1 MSDANEEIEQI
12 IDELLEDSSD
22 TTIEEEES
30 KTAQKANLTKVG
42 KKPVP
47 PTKTKKEMTEEEEE
61 EEELAAEQTVTN
73 ASKKGS
79 GKGKY
84 VGLYKDGTGKGAEVP
99 EPVATDTS
107 DSGSKLSANVKAKK
121 SMREDIETHMDAMF
135 DGEEL
140 TEDFKT
146 KASTIF
152 EAALQERVDTI
163 QAELQEEYQSRL
175 VDEVDEI
182 KKGLTEQL
190 DSYLSYVVEE
200 WMEENR
206 LSVEKGIRTEIAEEF
221 MQGLRNL
228 FLEHDISVPEN
239 KVDLTDQLAETV
251 ESIKGQLDEEMNKN
265 IELKS
270 EIAKYRRAQIL
281 EEASADLADTQK
293 ERFAVLAE
301 GITFETE
308 DDLRKKA
315 QIIKES
321 YFSHKKPVLREEA
334 IATSNEGSID
344 EVATPSTET
353 LSESMASYAQTLSR
367 LNRR

>member
-30 KTAQKANLTKVG
+30 KTAQKANLSKVG

-47 PTKTKKEMTEEEEE
+47 PTKKEMTEEEEE
-61 EEELAAEQTVTN
+61 EEVASEETVAN

-84 VGLYKDGTGKGAEVP
+84 VGLYKDGTGKGAEIP

-152 EAALQERVDTI
+152 EAALQERVDAI

-206 LSVEKGIRTEIAEEF
+206 LAVEKGIRTEIAEEF

-228 FLEHDISVPEN
+228 FLEHDISVPES

-321 YFSHKKPVLREEA
+321 YFNHKKPVLREEA

>member
-1 MSDANEEIEQI
+1 MSDANEDIEEI
-12 IDELLEDSSD
+12 IDELFEEES
-22 TTIEEEES
+22 TIEENDS
-30 KTAQKANLTKVG
+30 KTSQKANLTKVG

-47 PTKTKKEMTEEEEE
+47 PTKKETMHEDGEEEE
-61 EEELAAEQTVTN
+61 EEELAAEETAVN
-73 ASKKGS
+73 ASKRGA
-79 GKGKY
+79 GKGKLA
-84 VGLYKDGTGKGAEVP
+84 GLYKDGTGKGAVVP
-99 EPVATDTS
+99 EPVATDAS
-107 DSGSKLSANVKAKK
+107 DSSSKLSANVKAKK

-152 EAALQERVDTI
+152 EAALQERIDVI
-163 QAELQEEYQSRL
+163 ESELQEEYQNRL
-175 VDEVDEI
+175 VSEVDEI

-206 LSVEKGIRTEIAEEF
+206 LVVEKGIRTEIAEEF

-228 FLEHDISVPEN
+228 FLEHDISVPET

-251 ESIKGQLDEEMNKN
+251 ESLKTKLDEEMNNN

-270 EIAKYRRAQIL
+270 QIAVYRREQIL
-281 EEASADLADTQK
+281 DEAASDLADTQK

-308 DDLRKKA
+308 EDLRRKA

-321 YFSHKKPVLREEA
+321 YFSSKKPVLREEA
-334 IATSNEGSID
+334 LATSDEGSID
-344 EVATPSTET
+344 EVATPATDT

>member
-12 IDELLEDSSD
+12 IDELLEDSD
-22 TTIEEEES
+22 DINIEEES
-30 KTAQKANLTKVG
+30 KATQKANLAKVG

-47 PTKTKKEMTEEEEE
+47 PTKKEMAEEEE
-61 EEELAAEQTVTN
+61 EEELTHEQTATN

-84 VGLYKDGTGKGAEVP
+84 VGLYRDGTGKGAEIP
-99 EPVATDTS
+99 DPVATDTS
-107 DSGSKLSANVKAKK
+107 DSSSKLNANVNAKK

-135 DGEEL
+135 DGEDL

-146 KASTIF
+146 KAATIF

-163 QAELQEEYQSRL
+163 QRELQEEYQSRL
-175 VDEVDEI
+175 VDEVDDM

-206 LSVEKGIRTEIAEEF
+206 LVVEKGIRTEIAEEF

-239 KVDLTDQLAETV
+239 KIDLTDQLAETV
-251 ESIKGQLDEEMNKN
+251 ENIKSQLDEEMNKN

-270 EIAKYRRAQIL
+270 EIAKYRRSQIL
-281 EEASADLADTQK
+281 DEASADLADTQK

-321 YFSHKKPVLREEA
+321 YFNYKKPILREEA
-334 IATSNEGSID
+334 IATSDEGSID
-344 EVATPSTET
+344 EVATPATDT

>member
-1 MSDANEEIEQI
+1 
-12 IDELLEDSSD
+12 
-22 TTIEEEES
+22 
-30 KTAQKANLTKVG
+30 
-42 KKPVP
+42 
-47 PTKTKKEMTEEEEE
+47 
-61 EEELAAEQTVTN
+61 
-73 ASKKGS
+73 
-79 GKGKY
+79 
-84 VGLYKDGTGKGAEVP
+84 
-99 EPVATDTS
+99 
-107 DSGSKLSANVKAKK
+107 
-121 SMREDIETHMDAMF
+121 MREDIETHMDAMF
-135 DGEEL
+135 DGEDL

-146 KASTIF
+146 KAATIF

-163 QAELQEEYQSRL
+163 QRELQEEYQSRL
-175 VDEVDEI
+175 VDEVDDM

-206 LSVEKGIRTEIAEEF
+206 LVVEKGIRTEIAEEF

-239 KVDLTDQLAETV
+239 KIDLTDQLAETV
-251 ESIKGQLDEEMNKN
+251 ENIKSQLDEEMNKN

-270 EIAKYRRAQIL
+270 EIAKYRRSQIL
-281 EEASADLADTQK
+281 DEASADLADTQK

-321 YFSHKKPVLREEA
+321 YFNYKKPILREEA
-334 IATSNEGSID
+334 IATSDEGSID
-344 EVATPSTET
+344 EVATPATDT

>member
-61 EEELAAEQTVTN
+61 EEELASEQAVTN
-73 ASKKGS
+73 ASKRGS

-152 EAALQERVDTI
+152 EAALQERVDAI

-206 LSVEKGIRTEIAEEF
+206 LAVEKGIRTEIAEEF

-228 FLEHDISVPEN
+228 FLEHDISVPES

-321 YFSHKKPVLREEA
+321 YFNHKKPVLREEA
-334 IATSNEGSID
+334 IATSHEGSID

>member
-47 PTKTKKEMTEEEEE
+47 PTKKEMTEEEEE
-61 EEELAAEQTVTN
+61 EEVASEETVAN

-84 VGLYKDGTGKGAEVP
+84 VGLYKDGTGKGAEIP
-99 EPVATDTS
+99 EPVATDAS

-270 EIAKYRRAQIL
+270 EIAKYRRSQIL

>member
-12 IDELLEDSSD
+12 IDELLEDSDDSI
-22 TTIEEEES
+22 IEEDS
-30 KTAQKANLTKVG
+30 KSTQKANLTKVG
-42 KKPVP
+42 KKPVNP
-47 PTKTKKEMTEEEEE
+47 TKKEMTEEEEE
-61 EEELAAEQTVTN
+61 EEVASEETVAN
-73 ASKKGS
+73 ASKRGS

-84 VGLYKDGTGKGAEVP
+84 VGLYKDGTGKGAEIP
-99 EPVATDTS
+99 DPVATDTS
-107 DSGSKLSANVKAKK
+107 DSASKQSASVKAKK

-206 LSVEKGIRTEIAEEF
+206 LAVEKGIRTEIAEEF

-251 ESIKGQLDEEMNKN
+251 ETIKGQLDEEMNKN
-265 IELKS
+265 IELKN

-321 YFSHKKPVLREEA
+321 YFNHKKPVLREEA